1 MRYLL
6 IVVGL
11 LGALLGFWIIGYG
24 PTNASPPGSLFV
36 QVGAVFL
43 AIGLSTVDIVEAIK
57 AKDR

>member
-11 LGALLGFWIIGYG
+11 LGVLLGFWIIGYG
-24 PTNASPPGSLFV
+24 PTNASPPGSLLV

-43 AIGLSTVDIVEAIK
+43 ALGLATVDIVEAIK
-57 AKDR
+57 AKGR